1 MTRNQKSK
9 CGNEKLQELARSIVS
24 RMNHL
29 GYQAPLSH
37 AYEILAAS
45 RGHRNWPTMAALIER
60 TKGQAYAEKPQ
71 IYTAVA
77 DGWHLVLQSRW
88 HGSHHVTLQ
97 LFDNDGRLQGGFF
110 YDEQERLIH
119 RDLRICPPNIVGF
132 SKMTN
137 FLRDHTVTIAIKT
150 CDLGFIVDSRGVPH
164 DLDNLPD
171 DMWVRGDLV
180 LLDVPL
186 TTLPNDLHVENSLVI
201 DCSIV
206 KSLPRGLDVRML
218 GLMWDDGEVLS
229 TANDLKVRGNIIS
242 MRSVSKVNPS
252 WVSSGNV
259 NPLTRFDL
267 NQGTFTAREL
277 FRLGIEELSRI
288 QALVA

>member
-1 MTRNQKSK
+1 MARNQNFK
-9 CGNEKLQELARSIVS
+9 CGDGKLQELARNIES

-45 RGHRNWPTMAALIER
+45 RGHRNWATMTALVER
-60 TKGQAYAEKPQ
+60 TKGPADNEKPQ
-71 IYTAVA
+71 IYAAVA
-77 DGWHLVLQSRW
+77 DGWHLVLRSRW
-88 HGSHHVTLQ
+88 RGSQYTTLQ
-97 LFDNDGRLQGGFF
+97 LVDNEGCPQGGFF
-110 YDEQERLIH
+110 FDEQER
-119 RDLRICPPNIVGF
+119 RIDHNLLESPPNLVGF

-137 FLRDHTVTIAIKT
+137 FLRDQAVTITIKT
-150 CDLGFIVDSRGVPH
+150 RDLGFIVDTRGVPH

-180 LLDVPL
+180 LVDVPL
-186 TTLPNDLHVENSLVI
+186 KALPNGLHVENSLVV

-206 KSLPRGLDVRML
+206 RSLPSGLDIGTL
-218 GLMWDDGEVLS
+218 ALMWDDGEVLS
-229 TANDLKVRGNIIS
+229 TANDLKVRGNCIS
-242 MRSVSKVNPS
+242 MRSVSKVDPS
-252 WVSSGNV
+252 WISAGNV
-259 NPLTRFDL
+259 NPLTRFKL

-277 FRLGIEELSRI
+277 FGVGAEELSRI